1 MASVDLFFERTPAA
15 GPPWTLLFGD
25 LLGEAPARTLEFA
38 GQFAELSF
46 AGRASSIIPCN
57 LVIVF
62 PEMTFASSALY
73 QSKTQRPTVA
83 KVGVP
88 WSKSATAKEFGATGQ
103 HTVAN
108 RQPLGTQDNWTS
120 ADRSLLGV
128 SAAQYSA
135 LGHDTRTLAA
145 FEVALHK
152 GPEPSCLPFQGGD
165 PAVRLRIKS
174 AFQVAARLG
183 ASRVRDFFNAGVKT
197 PSVLQGRWNAAAGYR
212 FGALS
217 GAGRALR
224 GNRGWQLGHQDG
236 WRPRAGRWV
245 ATVPTTPPVRDPCY
259 LPDTH
264 LLFDATWAMDTG
276 LIFICERNATPLPT
290 GETVVVPIR
299 RIYMV
304 VNNASLHRVDGNIL
318 LPTFSMTVG
327 LDVDSWTW
335 SFSAALPGRALADLE
350 PAGNGSPVEVEAVIN
365 GTTFRSLV
373 ESIERTRE
381 FGSNNLRVS
390 GRGKTALL
398 DAPYAPTLSFTNSQG
413 RTAQQLMGD
422 VLTFNGVPLGWE
434 VQWGLVDWSIP
445 AGVFNHQGSY
455 IGALN
460 KIAASAGGYVQPHA
474 SSQIVKVLPRY
485 PTVPWEWDTVTP
497 DFQLPADVTSR
508 ESFRWIEKPAYNR
521 VFVSGQEVGVLGQVT
536 RTGTAGEILA
546 PMVVDALVTNATAAR
561 QRGIAL
567 LADTGRQIEVSLRL
581 PVLAETG
588 IIVPGAFVDYQ
599 DGSVSRRGLVRST
612 QVEAGLP
619 EVWQTLGVQTYA

>member
-25 LLGEAPARTLEFA
+25 LLGEAPARTLELA

-57 LVIVF
+57 LVVVF

-120 ADRSLLGV
+120 GDRSLLGV

-135 LGHDTRTLAA
+135 LGHDTHTLAA
-145 FEVALHK
+145 FEVALHQ
-152 GPEPSCLPFQGGD
+152 GPEPSSLPFQSGD
-165 PAVRLRIKS
+165 PAVRLRIES

-183 ASRVRDFFNAGVKT
+183 ASRVRDFFNAGVKA
-197 PSVLQGRWNAAAGYR
+197 PSVLQGRWSAAAGYR

-217 GAGRALR
+217 SAGRALR

-264 LLFDATWAMDTG
+264 LLFDVAWAMDTG
-276 LIFICERNATPLPT
+276 LVFICERHATPLPT
-290 GETVVVPIR
+290 VETVVVPIR

-318 LPTFSMTVG
+318 
-327 LDVDSWTW
+327 
-335 SFSAALPGRALADLE
+335 AAYFQHDCRPGRGLLDLE
-350 PAGNGSPVEVEAVIN
+350 
-365 GTTFRSLV
+365 F
-373 ESIERTRE
+373 
-381 FGSNNLRVS
+381 
-390 GRGKTALL
+390 
-398 DAPYAPTLSFTNSQG
+398 
-413 RTAQQLMGD
+413 
-422 VLTFNGVPLGWE
+422 
-434 VQWGLVDWSIP
+434 
-445 AGVFNHQGSY
+445 
-455 IGALN
+455 
-460 KIAASAGGYVQPHA
+460 
-474 SSQIVKVLPRY
+474 
-485 PTVPWEWDTVTP
+485 
-497 DFQLPADVTSR
+497 
-508 ESFRWIEKPAYNR
+508 
-521 VFVSGQEVGVLGQVT
+521 
-536 RTGTAGEILA
+536 
-546 PMVVDALVTNATAAR
+546 
-561 QRGIAL
+561 QRGFARSCL
-567 LADTGRQIEVSLRL
+567 GRSGACRQWLAS
-581 PVLAETG
+581 
-588 IIVPGAFVDYQ
+588 
-599 DGSVSRRGLVRST
+599 
-612 QVEAGLP
+612 
-619 EVWQTLGVQTYA
+619 